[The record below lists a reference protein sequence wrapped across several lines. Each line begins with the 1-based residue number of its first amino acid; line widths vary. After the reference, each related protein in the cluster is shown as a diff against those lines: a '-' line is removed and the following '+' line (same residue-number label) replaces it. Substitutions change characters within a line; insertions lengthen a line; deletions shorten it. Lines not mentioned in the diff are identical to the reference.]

1 MEGKQEDPLARLR
14 RTRGAYATTPPP
26 HSLCHQTN
34 FRHMTQMFRLAEER
48 RRPSTS
54 TDDVTNLSADDIPD
68 IGTTTPPPLPGRP
81 PNARM
86 FTTGTAPRAGGDFD
100 VAHEYAR
107 LLAEDPDL
115 TMPVAA
121 IEALILGL
129 ANTPASTVS
138 ETLDLVSDLT
148 ARLKRSQANDISLS
162 AGTDLFQQYL
172 INVFQRPEAH
182 GDFEQVRAHLV
193 QNGRLFVERAK
204 AARETIA
211 GFGKHF
217 IRDGNVVLTN
227 GGSRVV
233 GSLLRSAAESSNASG
248 RGSIRFKVIYVV
260 SGEDS
265 EAQENI
271 AALRERDIPV
281 ATIPPTAIAY
291 CMDTVTQCFV
301 GAEGV
306 VENGGIVSRMGT
318 YQMGMLAKAM
328 RKKFYVV
335 SESHKFVRLYPLGQR
350 DLGIEQNVVDFRTA
364 KGKENDSEEVSSP
377 AGDEGVADM
386 GDAAANTSGNTPVMR
401 TEDAVDYTPPE
412 FISGIITESGVLL
425 PSAVSEELI
434 KIWF

>member
-1 MEGKQEDPLARLR
+1 M
-14 RTRGAYATTPPP
+14 
-26 HSLCHQTN
+26 S
-34 FRHMTQMFRLAEER
+34 
-48 RRPSTS
+48 
-54 TDDVTNLSADDIPD
+54 
-68 IGTTTPPPLPGRP
+68 
-81 PNARM
+81 
-86 FTTGTAPRAGGDFD
+86 TTGNPQRSGAQGQKPFD
-100 VAHEYAR
+100 VAEAYTR

-129 ANTPASTVS
+129 ASTPASTVS

-148 ARLKRSQANDISLS
+148 ARLKRSVANPISLS

-172 INVFQRPEAH
+172 ISIFQRPSAH
-182 GDFEQVRAHLV
+182 GDFDQVRSHLV

-233 GSLLRSAAESSNASG
+233 GSLLRSAAESSNSSG

-260 SGEDS
+260 SSEQEDS

-291 CMDTVTQCFV
+291 CMDSVTQCFV

-318 YQMGMLAKAM
+318 YQMGMLAKATG
-328 RKKFYVV
+328 KPFYVV

-364 KGKENDSEEVSSP
+364 KGRENESEP
-377 AGDEGVADM
+377 PRDEGVADM
-386 GDAAANTSGNTPVMR
+386 DVTAKVTGNNGRVQ
-401 TEDAVDYTPPE
+401 DAVDYTPPDL
-412 FISGIITESGVLL
+412 ISGIITESGVLL

>member
-1 MEGKQEDPLARLR
+1 
-14 RTRGAYATTPPP
+14 
-26 HSLCHQTN
+26 
-34 FRHMTQMFRLAEER
+34 
-48 RRPSTS
+48 
-54 TDDVTNLSADDIPD
+54 
-68 IGTTTPPPLPGRP
+68 
-81 PNARM
+81 M
-86 FTTGTAPRAGGDFD
+86 FTTGLPPRANGGAGQFD
-100 VAHEYAR
+100 VVDAYAR
-107 LLAEDPDL
+107 LLADDPDL

-129 ANTPASTVS
+129 ADTPASTVS

-148 ARLKRSQANDISLS
+148 ARLKRSVANPISLS

-172 INVFQRPEAH
+172 ISIFQRPSAH
-182 GDFEQVRAHLV
+182 GDFDQVRSHLV

-260 SGEDS
+260 SGQDS

-291 CMDTVTQCFV
+291 CMDSVTQCFV

-318 YQMGMLAKAM
+318 YQMGMLAKATG
-328 RKKFYVV
+328 KPFYVV

-350 DLGIEQNVVDFRTA
+350 DLGIEQNVVDFRTT
-364 KGKENDSEEVSSP
+364 KGSEEEEETAGSP
-377 AGDEGVADM
+377 TGDEGVADM
-386 GDAAANTSGNTPVMR
+386 DGGSGLKAGSSAPPSRVQ
-401 TEDAVDYTPPE
+401 DAVDYTPPNL
-412 FISGIITESGVLL
+412 ISGIITESGVLL

-434 KIWF
+434 NIWF